1 MMLSKKLAINI
12 LLAFFFVFF
21 GIKTCCVWL
30 EGEEPAIKVDA
41 AKKSARRTVK
51 KKILKKN
58 VPSESAYTDIV
69 GLNLFSPDRKE
80 YILKEPE
87 TETEP
92 VVKQI
97 KKSGKRIILYG
108 VIIADDYKS
117 ALINDPEAKRGQR
130 KSKWVK
136 EGETI
141 QGLKLAA
148 IEDDRIFL
156 TEGADR
162 YEIFLYDA
170 NKPKTREHIAKE
182 TTPKVVVTKPKP
194 KKKKTKPA
202 VSMKKE
208 TQEGEYEI
216 ISTPFGKVK
225 RRKK

>member
-1 MMLSKKLAINI
+1 MMLSKKWVINI

-21 GIKTCCVWL
+21 GIKTCCVWF
-30 EGEEPAIKVDA
+30 EDEEPDIKVAA

-58 VPSESAYTDIV
+58 VPSESAYTDIAD
-69 GLNLFSPDRKE
+69 LDLFSPDRKE
-80 YILKEPE
+80 YIPKEPE
-87 TETEP
+87 TET
-92 VVKQI
+92 VVKEI

-117 ALINDPEAKRGQR
+117 ALIDDPAAKRGQR

-148 IEDDRIFL
+148 IEEDRIFL

>member
-1 MMLSKKLAINI
+1 MMLSKKWAINI
-12 LLAFFFVFF
+12 FLAFFFVFF
-21 GIKTCCVWL
+21 GIKTCCVWF
-30 EGEEPAIKVDA
+30 EGEQPDIKVDA

-51 KKILKKN
+51 KKIVKKKI
-58 VPSESAYTDIV
+58 PSESAYTDIV
-69 GLNLFSPDRKE
+69 GMNLFSPDRKE
-80 YILKEPE
+80 YIPEEPE
-87 TETEP
+87 TESL
-92 VVKQI
+92 VKEI

-148 IEDDRIFL
+148 IEEDRIFL
-156 TEGADR
+156 TEGADG

-194 KKKKTKPA
+194 KKKKAKPA

-208 TQEGEYEI
+208 TREGEYEI
-216 ISTPFGKVK
+216 ISTPFGNVK
-225 RRKK
+225 RRKR